1 MTTDST
7 TIAKPPVLIGAPIL
21 QADGITLRFGGLTS
35 LDGVGLTLNRGE
47 ILAVIG
53 PNGAGKTS
61 LFNSLTGVY
70 LPQEGTIEFLPG
82 GGVVVPL
89 VHNNVLGRR
98 TSRKPH
104 LVNRAG
110 ISRTFQNIRLFNALT
125 VLENVQIAAETR
137 SASGPI
143 GVMLGLRHNRR
154 NEREARRHSREMLDF
169 VGLTGK
175 EQNIAG
181 SLSYGDQRRLEI
193 ARAMA
198 SDPQV
203 LLLDEP
209 AAGTNPSEKLGLA
222 QLITRINTELNISI
236 LLIEHDMR
244 LVMSVAHRIT
254 VLNFGKVIASGAPA
268 EVQQNPAVIEAYLGS
283 AAAEEAAAEAAAA
296 EAQAEA
302 AVAEGAADAVEA
314 DGAEAA
320 AAEAEAD
327 AVEVAGGDEAGAE
340 ASVAELPA
348 PALGDG
354 NAKSDVVPD
363 AAEASAA
370 DAEVA
375 GAAEAGA
382 DAPASDAAD
391 ASTAEVSTAEAE
403 AAASESGESE
413 SAAESG
419 TAESAAE
426 SGTKASAAESSATSA
441 ESAQLAEAESATESS
456 ATSAESAQLAEAEAE
471 PDAES
476 EAADA
481 ESDAE
486 PDAESS
492 AEPPAGRSPS
502 ESPARDTTEEGSA

>member
-1 MTTDST
+1 MR
-7 TIAKPPVLIGAPIL
+7 
-21 QADGITLRFGGLTS
+21 ADGITLRFGGLTS

-70 LPQEGTIEFLPG
+70 LPQEGTIEFLPAG
-82 GGVVVPL
+82 GAVVPL

-98 TSRKPH
+98 VSRKPH

-143 GVMLGLRHNRR
+143 GVMLGLPHNRR

-169 VGLTGK
+169 VGLSGK

-198 SDPQV
+198 SNPKV

-222 QLITRINTELNISI
+222 QLITRINTELGISI

-283 AAAEEAAAEAAAA
+283 DAAEEAAEAAAA
-296 EAQAEA
+296 
-302 AVAEGAADAVEA
+302 ADAA
-314 DGAEAA
+314 AGDGA
-320 AAEAEAD
+320 
-327 AVEVAGGDEAGAE
+327 GTE
-340 ASVAELPA
+340 ASAAELPA
-348 PALGDG
+348 SDLGDG
-354 NAKSDVVPD
+354 DAKADVVPD
-363 AAEASAA
+363 AAEASTA

-382 DAPASDAAD
+382 DAPASDAAE
-391 ASTAEVSTAEAE
+391 ASAAEVSTAEAE
-403 AAASESGESE
+403 ASAAESGESE

-419 TAESAAE
+419 AVESAAESGAAESAAE
-426 SGTKASAAESSATSA
+426 SGTEASAAESSATSA
-441 ESAQLAEAESATESS
+441 ESAQLSEAESAAESS

-471 PDAES
+471 PDA
-476 EAADA
+476 DA
-481 ESDAE
+481 DAE

-492 AEPPAGRSPS
+492 AEPPAKRSPS

>member
-1 MTTDST
+1 MTTHST
-7 TIAKPPVLIGAPIL
+7 IVPQPPAPADAPVLR
-21 QADGITLRFGGLTS
+21 ADGITLRFGGLTS

-70 LPQEGTIEFLPG
+70 LPQEGTIEFLPAG
-82 GGVVVPL
+82 GAVVPL

-98 TSRKPH
+98 VSRKPH

-143 GVMLGLRHNRR
+143 GVMLGLPHNRR

-169 VGLTGK
+169 VGLSGK

-198 SDPQV
+198 SNPKV

-222 QLITRINTELNISI
+222 QLITRINTELGISI

-283 AAAEEAAAEAAAA
+283 DAAEEAAEAAAA
-296 EAQAEA
+296 
-302 AVAEGAADAVEA
+302 ADAA
-314 DGAEAA
+314 AGDGA
-320 AAEAEAD
+320 
-327 AVEVAGGDEAGAE
+327 GTE
-340 ASVAELPA
+340 ASAAELPA
-348 PALGDG
+348 SDLGDG
-354 NAKSDVVPD
+354 DAKADVVPD
-363 AAEASAA
+363 AAEASTA

-382 DAPASDAAD
+382 DAPASDAAE
-391 ASTAEVSTAEAE
+391 ASAAEVSTAEAE
-403 AAASESGESE
+403 ASAAESGESE

-419 TAESAAE
+419 AVESAAESGAAESAAE
-426 SGTKASAAESSATSA
+426 SGTEASAAESSATSA
-441 ESAQLAEAESATESS
+441 ESAQLSEAESAAESS

-471 PDAES
+471 PDA
-476 EAADA
+476 DA
-481 ESDAE
+481 DAE

-492 AEPPAGRSPS
+492 AEPPAKRSPS